1 MSLPND
7 ICSMNPLF
15 AFLTKHCYSTRMKS
29 TLFLLSLTGLLTVQT
44 FCSSTEQPTAL
55 DLASVPLI
63 PQPVSVTATGSSF
76 RLTPETVIYTDGTSD
91 ELTKVGQHLTDYLR
105 PATGFQLPV
114 EATDAPPK
122 TGHIYLTLADD
133 NNLGKEGYELTVSE
147 EQIRLSAPQPAGL
160 FWGLQTLRQL
170 LPTTVEGNTP
180 QTEPWKIATGT
191 IRDVPTYA
199 YRGAMLDV
207 ARHFFAPDDV
217 KQYIDYL
224 VRYKMN
230 ALHLHLSDDQGW
242 RIEIKS
248 WPKLATHGGSTAVGG
263 GSGGYYTQKQ
273 YADLVQY
280 AQDRFVTVVPE
291 IDVPGHTNA
300 ALAAYP
306 ELNCDGKAPE
316 LYTGT
321 EVGFSTLCTD
331 KEVTHQFIDE
341 VFGEL
346 AALTPGPYLHIGG
359 DESHAT
365 PADAYVPF
373 VNRVQE
379 VVQSHGKQV
388 IGWNEIATATLMP
401 NAVAQYWDAPENALA
416 AVEQGAKLIISPAN
430 RSYLDMQY
438 DSTTELGLRWAG
450 YVEVQQSYDWDPAT
464 LVEGVY
470 EENILG
476 IEAPLWTETITT
488 LDELEYMVFPRL
500 LGLAEVGWSPAAVRG
515 WDNYR
520 ERLGKH
526 APRLK
531 AMNINYYASPQ
542 VPWAD

>member
-1 MSLPND
+1 MVNLAENTVSLLTILPSAMRKHFLHTFSA
-7 ICSMNPLF
+7 ISLILF
-15 AFLTKHCYSTRMKS
+15 AVCTPER
-29 TLFLLSLTGLLTVQT
+29 
-44 FCSSTEQPTAL
+44 PTAL
-55 DLASVPLI
+55 DLAAIPFI

-76 RLTPETVIYTDGTSD
+76 RLTPETVIYTDGASD
-91 ELTKVGQHLTDYLR
+91 ELTQIAQHLTNYLR

-114 EATDAPPK
+114 ETTNASPEA
-122 TGHIYLTLADD
+122 GHIYLILSEEDRG
-133 NNLGKEGYELTVSE
+133 LGEEGYESTITE
-147 EQIRLSAPQPAGL
+147 DQIRLTATQPAGL
-160 FWGLQTLRQL
+160 FWGLQTLLQA
-170 LPTTVEGNTP
+170 LPPAVEEGSL
-180 QTEPWKIATGT
+180 QTGPWEVATGN

-207 ARHFFAPDDV
+207 ARHFFGPDDV

-248 WPKLATHGGSTAVGG
+248 WPKLTSVGGSTAVGG
-263 GSGGYYTQKQ
+263 GSGGYYTQEE

-280 AQDRFVTVVPE
+280 AQDRYVTVVPE

-306 ELNCDGKAPE
+306 ELNCDDKAPE

-331 KEVTHQFIDE
+331 KEVTYQFIDD
-341 VFGEL
+341 VLGEL

-365 PADAYVPF
+365 APEDYVPF
-373 VNRVQE
+373 MNRVQE
-379 VVQSHGKQV
+379 VVQSHGKRV
-388 IGWNEIATATLMP
+388 IGWDEIATATLVP

-416 AVEQGAKLIISPAN
+416 AVEQGAKLIVSPAN

-438 DSTTELGLRWAG
+438 DSTTELGLHWAG

-464 LVEGVY
+464 LVEGIA

-500 LGLAEVGWSPAAVRG
+500 LGLAEIGWSPAAVRNWG
-515 WDNYR
+515 DYR

-526 APRLK
+526 AARLE
-531 AMNINYYASPQ
+531 AMNINYYASTQ

>member
-1 MSLPND
+1 
-7 ICSMNPLF
+7 
-15 AFLTKHCYSTRMKS
+15 MKTS
-29 TLFLLSLTGLLTVQT
+29 FLLLLLTGLLIAQT
-44 FCSSTEQPTAL
+44 ACTAIEQPTAL
-55 DLASVPLI
+55 DLAAVPLI

-76 RLTPETVIYTDGTSD
+76 RLTPETVIYTDGASD
-91 ELTKVGQHLTDYLR
+91 ELLKIGQHLTDYLR
-105 PATGFQLPV
+105 LATGFQLPV
-114 EATDAPPK
+114 ETTDASPEA
-122 TGHIYLTLADD
+122 GHIYLTLANDTK
-133 NNLGKEGYELTVSE
+133 LGEEGYYLTVSE
-147 EQIRLSAPQPAGL
+147 EQIRLSAPQTAGL

-170 LPTTVEGNTP
+170 LPAAIEGSTS
-180 QTEPWKIATGT
+180 QAGSWEIATGT

-199 YRGAMLDV
+199 YRGVMLDV
-207 ARHFFAPDDV
+207 ARHFFAPADV

-230 ALHLHLSDDQGW
+230 ALHLHLTDDQGW

-248 WPKLATHGGSTAVGG
+248 WPKLATDGGSTAVGG

-280 AQDRFVTVVPE
+280 AQDRFVMVVPE

-300 ALAAYP
+300 ALAVYP

-321 EVGFSTLCTD
+321 KVGFSTLCTD
-331 KEVTHQFIDE
+331 KKVTYQFIDD

-365 PADAYVPF
+365 APEDYVPF

-388 IGWNEIATATLMP
+388 IGWDEIATAASVP
-401 NAVAQYWDAPENALA
+401 NAVAQYWDKAENAQA
-416 AVEQGAKLIISPAN
+416 AVAQGAKVIVSPAD

-438 DSTTELGLRWAG
+438 DSTTELGLHWAG
-450 YVEVQQSYDWDPAT
+450 YVEVEQSYDWDPAT
-464 LVEGVY
+464 LVEGVS

-488 LDELEYMVFPRL
+488 MDELEYMVFPRL
-500 LGLAEVGWSPAAVRG
+500 LGLAEIGWSPAAVRS

-526 APRLK
+526 ASRFK
-531 AMNINYYASPQ
+531 AMDINYYASPQ
-542 VPWAD
+542 VPWADE